1 MSDDVFGKLGAG
13 GPLDA
18 AAVEAR
24 VDELLA
30 AMTLEEKVKA
40 LSGDG
45 PALRGNL
52 ELMRRYN
59 GTPIVAGAIPRLGI
73 PGIRF
78 TDGPR
83 GVVMYRS
90 TCFPVPMA
98 RGATFDPDLEERIG
112 DAIGVEARAQ
122 GANLFA
128 GVCVNL
134 LRHPK
139 WGRAQ
144 ETYGEDSHLL
154 GEMGAAL
161 VRGVQRHVM
170 ACVKHYAAN
179 SMENSRFW
187 VDVRVDDAT
196 LRDLYLPHFRRCVE
210 AGAAAVM
217 SAYNKVNGER
227 CGHHGYLLTK
237 ILKEEWK
244 FDGFVMSD
252 FTFGVREC
260 AAAVNGG
267 QDLEMPFLWRF
278 KPLRRLVEAGA
289 VSRARLDDAV
299 RRLLRMQVRFAQ
311 RGEPGRYRRE
321 AVAATEHR
329 ALAREAAR
337 KAIVLLRNETVRWE
351 NGEAAPFFPLD
362 PARVRRLAVIGKL
375 AATRNLGDLG
385 SSRVRPPSAVTVL
398 DGLKAAAAARQVAI
412 EFDDG
417 RNAST
422 AAALAGH
429 CDAVLVVAGS
439 GARDEGEW
447 IGVTGGDRRD
457 LTLRPRDERLIGV
470 VARANPRT
478 GVLLMGGS
486 AFETEAW
493 ISSVS
498 ALMMLWFPGMEG
510 GHAVADVVFG
520 DHPPGG
526 RLPCTWAR
534 SEEQLPP
541 FRRFAR
547 RVSYGPLH
555 GYRLMEARSAVPAFP
570 FGFGLGYTTMSV
582 EDRRIAEVSAAADGG
597 RMVTVHV
604 NVANLGAR
612 DGVEVI
618 QVYVPEALGS
628 DAGPLRTLRGFRR
641 VEISPGARASVSVTV
656 RVSPSADRIWVGT
669 SSAEADLVPLEIG
682 AR

>member
-1 MSDDVFGKLGAG
+1 MDDEVFGQLGAG

-18 AAVEAR
+18 AAVETR
-24 VDELLA
+24 VEELLA
-30 AMTLEEKVKA
+30 AMTLDEKVKA

-52 ELMRRYN
+52 EMARRYN
-59 GTPIVAGAIPRLGI
+59 GTPIVAGAVPRLGI

-78 TDGPR
+78 SDGPR

-90 TCFPVPMA
+90 TAFPVPMA
-98 RGATFDPDLEERIG
+98 RGATFDPELEERIG

-128 GVCVNL
+128 GVCINL
-134 LRHPK
+134 LRHPR

-144 ETYGEDSHLL
+144 ETYGEDPHLL

-161 VRGVQRHVM
+161 VRGAQRHVM
-170 ACVKHYAAN
+170 ACVKHFAAN

-196 LRDLYLPHFRRCVE
+196 LRDIYLPHFRRCVE
-210 AGAAAVM
+210 AGAASVM
-217 SAYNKVNGER
+217 SAYNQVNGEW
-227 CGHHGYLLTK
+227 CGHHGYLLGK

-244 FDGFVMSD
+244 FEGFVMSD

-278 KPLRRLVEAGA
+278 KPLRRLVEQGV
-289 VSRARLDDAV
+289 VSRERLDDAV

-311 RGEPGRYRRE
+311 RGEPDRYRRE
-321 AVAATEHR
+321 AVAGAEHR

-337 KAIVLLRNETVRWE
+337 KSIVLLRNEEIRWSD
-351 NGEAAPFFPLD
+351 GDGAPLLPLD
-362 PARVRRLAVIGKL
+362 ERRVRRLAVIGKL
-375 AATRNLGDLG
+375 AAARNLGDLG
-385 SSRVRPPSAVTVL
+385 SSRVRPPSTVTLL
-398 DGLKAAAAARQVAI
+398 DGIKAAAAARGMAVEI
-412 EFDDG
+412 DDG
-417 RNAST
+417 ERPAG
-422 AAALAGH
+422 AAALAAS

-447 IGVTGGDRRD
+447 IGVTGGDRRS
-457 LTLRPRDERLIGV
+457 LRLQLREERLIAR

-478 GVLLMGGS
+478 GVVLMGGS

-493 ISSVS
+493 IGSVS
-498 ALMMLWFPGMEG
+498 ALVMVWFPGMEG
-510 GHAVADVVFG
+510 GHAAADVLFG

-534 SEEQLPP
+534 AESQLPP

-547 RVSYGPLH
+547 RVEYGPLH
-555 GYRLMEARSAVPAFP
+555 GYRMMEAKSSLPAFP
-570 FGFGLGYTTMSV
+570 FGFGLGYTTTTL
-582 EDRRIAEVSAAADGG
+582 DGHRIAEVAGAAEGA
-597 RMVTVHV
+597 RRVTVAV
-604 NVANLGAR
+604 EVANTGTRA
-612 DGVEVI
+612 GVEVI

-628 DAGPLRTLRGFRR
+628 DAGPLRTLRGFQR
-641 VEISPGARASVSVTV
+641 VELAPGERRTVAVTV
-656 RVSPSADRIWVGT
+656 QVPPAAERIWVGT
-669 SSAEADLVPLEIG
+669 SSSEDDLVPLAVG
-682 AR
+682 G